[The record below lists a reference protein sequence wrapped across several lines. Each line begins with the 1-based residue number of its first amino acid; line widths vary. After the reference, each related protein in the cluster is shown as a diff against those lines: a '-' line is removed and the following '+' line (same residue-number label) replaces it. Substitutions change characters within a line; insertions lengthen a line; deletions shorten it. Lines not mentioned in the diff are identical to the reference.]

1 MTDKCWRD
9 GESQVLR
16 LRRHGAEE
24 GLTVQI
30 YEKINL
36 ELRLYTSNSEGETK
50 FGGTNEEVQVS
61 GWEKVNLQTRGLHKD
76 PFWGFSGVR
85 GLILTFSIFLLPPL
99 FFFLLYF
106 CVRLC
111 IHSKMH
117 LHTIKRV
124 EQELLECRIVQC
136 STLEEHFTEWQVRFY
151 HWIHRFSKIIKRIFT

>member
-1 MTDKCWRD
+1 M
-9 GESQVLR
+9 
-16 LRRHGAEE
+16 
-24 GLTVQI
+24 QI

-36 ELRLYTSNSEGETK
+36 ELRLYTSNSEGEKT

-117 LHTIKRV
+117 CTYTPSN
-124 EQELLECRIVQC
+124 ELNKNYSNAGLFSAVRSRSILRNGKFCFIIEYIDSVKLLNVFSHDLTCTHKLNLEGVVVCR
-136 STLEEHFTEWQVRFY
+136 EE
-151 HWIHRFSKIIKRIFT
+151 